1 MATKKNARGP
11 SSRPR
16 GKAPGRP
23 RSKPSRPSEGERRRA
38 RAAQKTSTTK
48 DPRKESG
55 PDAAAP
61 RDAPRR
67 RRTKEIAPTR
77 AGVGTVAL
85 VGRPNV
91 GKSSLVNALVGQ
103 KIAPTTHKPQ
113 TTRRAIRGVFTRGSA
128 QLVFVDT
135 PGVVTPRHGLDRF
148 MLEEAR
154 EAARTVDVVAL
165 VVEARAAR
173 PGAPPID
180 AADLAALDAL
190 FAAGDVGV
198 PLVLVVN
205 KIDRLEDKGA
215 LLPLLAAYS
224 EARAFEALVPVS
236 ATTKDGL
243 TALADALLTLMPEG
257 ELLFPDDAITDASE
271 RDIAADI
278 IREKAMLELDEE
290 VPHRLA
296 VQIEL
301 FDESRREDPRKPVI
315 HIAAVLHVE
324 RESQKGIVVGKGG
337 ERIKAIGTRA
347 RKDLERLTGAKVM
360 LELFV
365 RTEPMWTESDK
376 ALKKLGYTR

>member
-11 SSRPR
+11 SAKSRP
-16 GKAPGRP
+16 KAPKAPRGGAPRGR
-23 RSKPSRPSEGERRRA
+23 G
-38 RAAQKTSTTK
+38 RAADSE
-48 DPRKESG
+48 RKKSARG
-55 PDAAAP
+55 QGTDDTAAP
-61 RDAPRR
+61 REAPRR
-67 RRTKEIAPTR
+67 RRPREITPTR

-103 KIAPTTHKPQ
+103 RIAPTTHKPQ

-154 EAARTVDVVAL
+154 EAARNVDVVAL
-165 VVEARAAR
+165 VVEARGAR
-173 PGAPPID
+173 PGAPPIEP
-180 AADLAALDAL
+180 ADLAALDAL
-190 FAAGDVGV
+190 FAAGDLGV

-205 KIDRLEDKGA
+205 KIDRLEDKKA
-215 LLPLLAAYS
+215 LLPLLAAYN
-224 EARAFEALVPVS
+224 EARKFEALVPVS

-243 TALADALLTLMPEG
+243 TELADALLALMPDG

-301 FDESRREDPRKPVI
+301 FDESRRDDPKKSVI

-347 RKDLERLTGAKVM
+347 RKDLERLMGSKIM